1 MGCGSSSEGNELAR
15 SEKALKATPSE
26 DYEVIKELG
35 VGASCCVKHVKNK
48 QTKKE
53 YAMKTVDKKGSGN
66 KELWDTEVKLLQV
79 VNKPPHVNVL
89 KLEGAFEDTNYYYIT
104 TPLCS
109 GGELFDR
116 VVKGKFTEKKA
127 AYTTKQMLEG
137 LAHCHEMGVVH
148 RDLKPENFVY
158 ETNDEDS
165 KMILIDFGCARQV
178 TDDTPFTRDDAC
190 GSDYYIAPEVLLDKA
205 RTGKIWKKC
214 DSWSIGVILYMLITG
229 IPPFYGET
237 PQSIFQKIVS
247 KDPDFRQA
255 NVRVS
260 SDCKDLIL
268 KMLQKNP
275 SKRIS
280 VQDALKHPWLAN
292 IESVSDTEISNEV
305 MKSLANFQENCKL
318 KKAVGKLFSDMMTES
333 DKKMVQTVF
342 EKFDKNNDGRLD
354 KQEIEDMMKH
364 IGKGGIDAQQ
374 MLDNFDDDGNN
385 GVDLEEFR
393 SLHGLNEAGND
404 QKKLHNIFKK
414 FDTSGDGM
422 ISAGELKHML
432 NITAE
437 DASDM
442 IKRVDASGDGLID
455 FNEWVGE
462 MKKLKSKV

>member
-1 MGCGSSSEGNELAR
+1 MGCGSSSEGKENKR
-15 SEKALKATPSE
+15 TDKALKATPST

-35 VGASCCVKHVKNK
+35 VGASCCVKQVKHK
-48 QTKKE
+48 GTGIQ
-53 YAMKTVDKKGSGN
+53 YAMKTVDKKCSGN
-66 KELWDTEVKLLQV
+66 KELWNTEVKLLQV
-79 VNKPPHVNVL
+79 VNQPTHPNVL
-89 KLEGAFEDTNYYYIT
+89 KLEGAFEDNNYYYIT

-137 LAHCHEMGVVH
+137 LAHCHRVGVVH

-158 ETNDEDS
+158 LTNAEDS

-247 KDPDFRQA
+247 KDPDFRHA
-255 NVRVS
+255 NVNVS
-260 SDCKDLIL
+260 NDCKDLII

-280 VQDALKHPWLAN
+280 VQDALQHPWLRN
-292 IESVSDTEISNEV
+292 IESVPDTEIPDEV
-305 MKSLANFQENCKL
+305 KKSLANFQENCKL
-318 KKAVGKLFSDMMTES
+318 KKAVGRLFSDMMTES
-333 DKKMVQTVF
+333 DKKMVEDVF
-342 EKFDKNNDGRLD
+342 KRFDKNSDGRLD
-354 KQEIEDMMKH
+354 KQEIEDMMRY
-364 IGKGGIDAQQ
+364 IGKGGIDGQK
-374 MLDNFDDDGNN
+374 LVDNFDEDGDG

-393 SLHGLNEAGND
+393 NLYGLSAAGSD
-404 QKKLHNIFKK
+404 QTKLHKIFQK

-422 ISAGELKHML
+422 ISSGELQHML
-432 NITAE
+432 KISAE
-437 DASDM
+437 DASGLL
-442 IKRVDASGDGLID
+442 KRVDASGDGMID
-455 FNEWVGE
+455 FDEWVGE
-462 MKKLKSKV
+462 MKKIKES